1 MTTTDPF
8 EYLAPLAEA
17 ATVRIQ
23 AIPGGYAAGTRE
35 GLPWGSGFFIAP
47 GWVLTCAHVALYE
60 GGAEGGVREV
70 GLTFGDLEEPVRG
83 RVEWAQPHGPG
94 PDGSW
99 DAPDLALVRLLDPV
113 EHECVWLTER
123 TARVFTS
130 KEVAFFGCADATATG
145 RVEPVSGRCTIR
157 GEMGGGGL
165 MKLGAEDE
173 FHHGLSGGPVV
184 DLERGEVIG
193 VLKARRPRRDGGLA
207 TSVIR
212 LRGVPLPDGPVTAER
227 DDLYQRV
234 LHAHDRHHAGR
245 HRDAGAPG
253 FTWTDAQSR
262 LPATGERALS
272 PGSRA
277 ELLGLLAE
285 LPPPVST
292 AALDRIVTAM
302 LHPEAHDMPHDR
314 RYKKPLP
321 APRGWR
327 DGLGMLYDP
336 GQGLN
341 ELQAVLRYAV
351 HAATADRPYPAVPG
365 AEDALADWAH
375 ATASGSPE
383 LSRWFRATLRS
394 EQAARL
400 RARAARGEPGVLPT
414 PRTPHYIVHGN
425 HNFVSGDAVSGVL
438 SDTVPDPVPDALAD
452 RVPGTFL
459 PGRDPL
465 LTADA
470 AAVPTPPRQRSVV
483 SAAYVLL
490 EITPNPWEFGSYDWR
505 VCAARTNGELIPVD
519 EECGAAGPGEP
530 SERLRAALTE
540 AFRRGD
546 EPDRPVRL
554 QAALPYSL
562 LGFPVDGWRLVPGGP
577 TLGEQRPVVVRSTD
591 LVPEAEDSDE
601 SAELRRFRWDRLHA
615 GPLDADIL
623 DCADG
628 RPRPLSTPAGLSGL
642 DVGTL
647 PVLCRTPVTGGEP
660 GALHRVMAGGYNVI
674 LWRRDI
680 PERDEDCAGFHGG
693 VVRTVS
699 GAGHAAALPG
709 ALRTLRAASAADA
722 PDTDWS
728 RGLALLYADPDQ
740 PLPGAG
746 DPLETP

>member
-23 AIPGGYAAGTRE
+23 SPPGGYAAGTRE
-35 GLPWGSGFFIAP
+35 ALPWGSGFFVAP

-70 GLTFGDLEEPVRG
+70 GLTFGDLERPVRG
-83 RVEWAQPHGPG
+83 RVEWAQPHEPG

-113 EHECVWLTER
+113 EHDCVWLTER

-130 KEVAFFGCADATATG
+130 KEVAFFGCADTRATG

-165 MKLGAEDE
+165 MKLGDEDE
-173 FHHGLSGGPVV
+173 IPHGLSGGPVV

-245 HRDAGAPG
+245 HRDADAPDV
-253 FTWTDAQSR
+253 TWTDAQSR
-262 LPATGERALS
+262 LPATADRALS

-292 AALDRIVTAM
+292 AALDRIVSAM
-302 LHPEAHDMPHDR
+302 LHPEAHDIPHDR

-341 ELQAVLRYAV
+341 ELQALLRYAV
-351 HAATADRPYPAVPG
+351 HAATADRPYPAAAG
-365 AEDALADWAH
+365 AEEALTAWAH

-394 EQAARL
+394 EQSTRL
-400 RARAARGEPGVLPT
+400 RARAARGEPGVLPP
-414 PRTPHYIVHGN
+414 PRTPHYA
-425 HNFVSGDAVSGVL
+425 S
-438 SDTVPDPVPDALAD
+438 ALAD
-452 RVPGTFL
+452 GAAGLDILLDGGGAGPGS
-459 PGRDPL
+459 DL
-465 LTADA
+465 LYPVTALA
-470 AAVPTPPRQRSVV
+470 PAPPRPRAAVPE
-483 SAAYVLL
+483 AYTLL

-505 VCAARTNGELIPVD
+505 VCAARINGELIPVD

-530 SERLRAALTE
+530 SERLRGALAE

-546 EPDRPVRL
+546 EPERPVRL
-554 QAALPYSL
+554 QVALPYSL
-562 LGFPVDGWRLVPGGP
+562 LGFPVDAWRLVPGGP

-615 GPLDADIL
+615 GPVDAGVL

-628 RPRPLSTPAGLSGL
+628 LPRPLTTPAALSGL

-647 PVLCRTPVTGGEP
+647 PVLCRTPTTGGEP

-674 LWRRDI
+674 LWRRDF
-680 PERDEDCAGFHGG
+680 PDRDQDCDGFHGG
-693 VVRTVS
+693 VVRAVS
-699 GAGHAAALPG
+699 GAGHAGALPG
-709 ALRTLRAASAADA
+709 ELRSLRAASAAGGPEA
-722 PDTDWS
+722 DWS

-740 PLPGAG
+740 NLPGVG